1 MSDTSFVP
9 SERRVLFSIKG
20 NPVHKPRRPRT
31 YLADITGG
39 QAAYPLL
46 ILFGL
51 NAVDELDRTVFGI
64 LGPEI
69 RDHFGLTN
77 QGYLTMIALTLLG
90 GLLLEIPLAF
100 YADRLPRARIAVGG
114 AAVWAIFGLLTGLAG
129 ALWVLLIA
137 RSGAGMGRAVVGP
150 THNSLIADLYP
161 IEKRTEVYGFHRMA
175 NALGAFIGPLVGGI
189 LAQAFGWRVPFIIFV
204 IPTIVFVVL
213 GLRLKEPGR
222 GHYEREAAG
231 ATGDVIT
238 TDELPPSW
246 AESVRILW
254 QVKTLRRIWASLP
267 FLAASVIGLVTL
279 TSLYYEE
286 VFNLSEGERGAVAAA
301 TEPAQLVGITL
312 GIPLAARLMRK
323 DPGHALRMLSLVAVA
338 IAVAWVIFATAPVL
352 GVAVAA
358 NVLVSGLAALLGPGI
373 FASLSLAIPPKVRS
387 LGFSMAS
394 LFILPGLIALYVVGG
409 LADRYGLRTGMLVMV
424 PIFLVGAMVLASAAP
439 YVKGD
444 ISKVWTSTAAQA
456 EVLHQRSLGEV
467 KLLLVRN
474 LDVGYDGVQVLFNV
488 DFEIDEGEVVA
499 LLGTNG
505 AGKSTLLKAIA
516 GLVPADAGAVV
527 FDGRDATYAPPH
539 EIAGRGVVLVP
550 GGQGVFPSLTVEEN
564 LRLAGWLE
572 PDRAKRE
579 AALEEALEQFP
590 VLRTRMAEPSANL
603 SGGQQQML
611 TIAMALLSKPRLMMI
626 DELSLGLA
634 PSVVAELLEAIEVL
648 KAQGTTIILVEQ
660 SVNVALTVADTA
672 YFMEKGE
679 IRFHGPTAE
688 LLDRPD
694 VFRSV
699 FLEGAK
705 DLESAR
711 GTNGATGHHGA
722 ALATGAEPALP
733 AAPLAAPLAPGEAA
747 APSLDDPSAGP
758 RLAVAGITKRFGG
771 IAALRAV
778 SFELAPGE
786 ILGFLGP
793 NGAGK
798 TTLFD
803 VLSGFQPADDGEVAL
818 EGDDITG
825 LSPSARARRGLGR
838 SFQDG
843 RLFPALTVAET
854 IAVACEREIDVRD
867 PIAAALHLPA
877 VVDSEEK
884 VTDRVDELI
893 EVLGLA
899 AFASKYVR
907 ELSTGSRRVVDL
919 ACVLAHRPT
928 VLLLDEPSSGIAQRE
943 AEALGPLLLR
953 IRELTGASLLVIE
966 HDVPLLTAITD
977 RMIALDLG
985 AVVTTGTASEVINHP
1000 AVVASYLG
1008 GSEAAVARSGPRSL
1022 IT

>member
-286 VFNLSEGERGAVAAA
+286 VCNLSEGERGAVAAA

-488 DFEIDEGEVVA
+488 DFEIDQGEDPAAMQGLVMQIGMNPGKPLSS
-499 LLGTNG
+499 LLTEDQNKRLNAAGAKYGLPPNG
-505 AGKSTLLKAIA
+505 LDPFKPWMA
-516 GLVPADAGAVV
+516 GLTLSVLPLMQSGFDVNSGVETVITAEAKAGGKTVRAFETAEQQLRF
-527 FDGRDATYAPPH
+527 FDGLPLDLQI
-539 EIAGRGVVLVP
+539 EFLMSSVDG
-550 GGQGVFPSLTVEEN
+550 
-564 LRLAGWLE
+564 
-572 PDRAKRE
+572 
-579 AALEEALEQFP
+579 
-590 VLRTRMAEPSANL
+590 AE
-603 SGGQQQML
+603 
-611 TIAMALLSKPRLMMI
+611 
-626 DELSLGLA
+626 
-634 PSVVAELLEAIEVL
+634 
-648 KAQGTTIILVEQ
+648 
-660 SVNVALTVADTA
+660 
-672 YFMEKGE
+672 
-679 IRFHGPTAE
+679 
-688 LLDRPD
+688 
-694 VFRSV
+694 
-699 FLEGAK
+699 EGAK
-705 DLESAR
+705 M
-711 GTNGATGHHGA
+711 
-722 ALATGAEPALP
+722 
-733 AAPLAAPLAPGEAA
+733 
-747 APSLDDPSAGP
+747 LDTM
-758 RLAVAGITKRFGG
+758 VAGWAKGDTAVLEKAMVDDMRADYPEFYKVIIIDRNEAWAVTIEEMLKGSGTVF
-771 IAALRAV
+771 IAV
-778 SFELAPGE
+778 
-786 ILGFLGP
+786 
-793 NGAGK
+793 GAGH
-798 TTLFD
+798 LVGPD
-803 VLSGFQPADDGEVAL
+803 SVQAL
-818 EGDDITG
+818 LKKRGIT
-825 LSPSARARRGLGR
+825 AYR
-838 SFQDG
+838 
-843 RLFPALTVAET
+843 
-854 IAVACEREIDVRD
+854 
-867 PIAAALHLPA
+867 
-877 VVDSEEK
+877 
-884 VTDRVDELI
+884 
-893 EVLGLA
+893 
-899 AFASKYVR
+899 Y
-907 ELSTGSRRVVDL
+907 
-919 ACVLAHRPT
+919 
-928 VLLLDEPSSGIAQRE
+928 
-943 AEALGPLLLR
+943 
-953 IRELTGASLLVIE
+953 
-966 HDVPLLTAITD
+966 
-977 RMIALDLG
+977 
-985 AVVTTGTASEVINHP
+985 
-1000 AVVASYLG
+1000 
-1008 GSEAAVARSGPRSL
+1008 
-1022 IT
+1022 